1 MARVVLLL
9 CTTFLVGTM
18 LGCGEKAA
26 TDPYGANATPADFGE
41 LRLSETVNEPRIKN
55 ELARLE
61 SSGGLPKQMAEQYR
75 SRTDESS
82 TAQTARFFD
91 GTDPDYVEDQL
102 SKSGHWWNAKAPGR
116 ELLITTQGEDYLRKW
131 DSQRIAARQVLIQ
144 PDVRYPIQI
153 EQGYLADPT
162 WVGMMHCLARAEL
175 LEAAS
180 QAKDDNVSEAVTAV
194 AYAIAYGD
202 QLNQVPILAAR
213 NTAGA
218 IRQEVFVTLRALLR
232 HPKLEPGHLR
242 TMETVLEQ
250 THRAWPDD
258 TELWKVDRACG
269 LHFLE
274 MIRAGHLAS
283 LLTREEYDAMTASG
297 ELAKLT
303 VNIAKN
309 MTADQAFYLES
320 MKKVVD
326 SAKEPYYARVE
337 VLNSIADA
345 LNQARNSG
353 SYPIVSG
360 DFLLSGMHAQQADL
374 AKDKLRLT
382 TWLTALQI
390 ANGHAPKTMPLSE
403 FSGKSIEIRD
413 EPTQVIASF
422 AGAPGEIPELVVPK
436 MKTN

>member
-1 MARVVLLL
+1 MARAVLLL
-9 CTTFLVGTM
+9 SIALLTSSI
-18 LGCGEKAA
+18 LGCGEQVA

-41 LRLSETVNEPRIKN
+41 LRLSETVNDPRIKN
-55 ELARLE
+55 ELERLE
-61 SSGGLPKQMAEQYR
+61 ANGTLPKQLASQYQ
-75 SRTDESS
+75 SRTDEAS
-82 TAQTARFFD
+82 TTQTARFFD
-91 GTDPDYVEDQL
+91 GTDPDYVDEQL
-102 SKSGHWWNAKAPGR
+102 AKSGHWWNVNAPGR

-131 DSQRIAARQVLIQ
+131 DSQRTAARKALIQ

-175 LEAAS
+175 LEAAR
-180 QAKDDNVSEAVTAV
+180 QAKQDNVDEAVTAV

-213 NTAGA
+213 NTAAA
-218 IRQEVFVTLRALLR
+218 IREESFVTLRALLR
-232 HPKLEPGHLR
+232 HPKLEAGHLR
-242 TMETVLEQ
+242 TLETVLEQ
-250 THRAWPDD
+250 SSRAWPDD

-283 LLTREEYDAMTASG
+283 LLTREEYDAMSASG
-297 ELAKLT
+297 ELAKLS

-309 MTADQAFYLES
+309 LTTDQAFYLES

-353 SYPIVSG
+353 GYPIVSG

-382 TWLTALQI
+382 IWLTALQM

-403 FSGKSIEIRD
+403 FSGQPIEVRD
-413 EPTQVIASF
+413 EPTQVVASF
-422 AGAPGEIPELVVPK
+422 ARVPGEIPELIVPK
-436 MKTN
+436 MSTN